1 MAFELPALPFEK
13 NALEPFVSARTLD
26 LHHGRHHQTYIT
38 NLNNLIAETP
48 LENLTLTEIV
58 RQTAG
63 KSDMTAVFNNAA
75 QDWNHRFYWESLTP
89 NGGSLPDG
97 AFKDAVVEAFGSED
111 HFKTELKV
119 AALSQFGS
127 GWAWVVKDGDDI
139 KIVKTS
145 NADTPVAHDQVPL
158 LTIDVWEHA
167 YYIDYQNKR
176 ADYVSALIDHLLNW
190 QFAAGNF
197 DAAAE

>member
-63 KSDMTAVFNNAA
+63 KPDMTAVFNNAA

-89 NGGSLPDG
+89 NGGSLPDS

-190 QFAAGNF
+190 QFAASNF

>member
-63 KSDMTAVFNNAA
+63 KPDMTAVFNNAA
-75 QDWNHRFYWESLTP
+75 QDWNHRFYWKSLTP